1 MLSRVHAPGITL
13 GRSRRA
19 LRTDKKR
26 QPLACRSRLAAPDV
40 DSNTS
45 PLCDALP
52 QPTGEAAEDGYL
64 IN

>member
-1 MLSRVHAPGITL
+1 MRSPVHALGITQRRL
-13 GRSRRA
+13 RRA

-26 QPLACRSRLAAPDV
+26 DPLACRSRPEGPDV
-40 DSNTS
+40 ALRTS

>member
-1 MLSRVHAPGITL
+1 MRSHVHASGVTQR
-13 GRSRRA
+13 RSRSA

-26 QPLACRSRLAAPDV
+26 KPLACRSCPPPPDV
-40 DSNTS
+40 GRRTS

>member
-1 MLSRVHAPGITL
+1 MLSPVPAPDITL

-26 QPLACRSRLAAPDV
+26 HPLAWRSRSRGPDV
-40 DSNTS
+40 AARTS

-52 QPTGEAAEDGYL
+52 QPAGQAVEDGYL
-64 IN
+64 VN